1 MKDAPS
7 LFDAPSKRGALP
19 TSAAQGH
26 AIREALGARRH
37 TLLQVY
43 YEYPA
48 SLTPDEAGQRLGW
61 PPLSVRPRASEMA
74 KIGWLADSGT
84 TRPTLGGGKGA
95 ALRIS
100 DKGATV
106 YQAARHEPD
115 PVAAIERMYRAALA
129 ARKGAA

>member
-1 MKDAPS
+1 MTDAPS
-7 LFDAPSKRGALP
+7 LFDAPSKRGSLP

-26 AIREALGARRH
+26 AIRETLGARRH
-37 TLLQVY
+37 ALLQVY

-48 SLTPDEAGQRLGW
+48 SLTADEAGQRLGW
-61 PPLSVRPRASEMA
+61 PPLSVRPRASELLKA
-74 KIGWLADSGT
+74 GWLEDSGA

-106 YQAARHEPD
+106 YQVAQREAD
-115 PVAAIERMYRAALA
+115 PVAAIERMYRE
-129 ARKGAA
+129 ARACLT